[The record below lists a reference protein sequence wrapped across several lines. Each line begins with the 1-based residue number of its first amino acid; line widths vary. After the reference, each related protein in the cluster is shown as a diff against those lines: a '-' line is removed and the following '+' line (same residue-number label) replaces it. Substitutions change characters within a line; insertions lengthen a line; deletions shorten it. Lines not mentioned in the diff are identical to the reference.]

1 MELLETLQ
9 SFVCLSAYWRMW
21 VYKNVCIKKL
31 EIDIRNLLWLFSILI
46 TKAGSLIWTQSSSM
60 MASVASQLA
69 LWSPVSTLWV
79 LWL

>member
-1 MELLETLQ
+1 MLQSGNEVSKHSASALMELLETLQ

-46 TKAGSLIWTQSSSM
+46 TKAGSLI
-60 MASVASQLA
+60 
-69 LWSPVSTLWV
+69 
-79 LWL
+79 